1 MNAPTKLAAFGLGLL
16 LAFGAAVGLGSAVGP
31 IGPAAGQHTSDTE
44 SGQHTSDTEAGGHKS
59 DGHGD

>member
-44 SGQHTSDTEAGGHKS
+44 SGGSESGGHES